1 MEASRIVVGIGNPD
15 AEYRDTRH
23 NVGFMVADLVAER
36 LDLQFRRLDR
46 RALGLG
52 GKAKARVA
60 AGTAAG
66 SPFLLIEP
74 LTYVNLTGDVV
85 GPLRRVFDLEPA
97 SFFVVVDD
105 LNLPLGRIRVRP
117 AGSSGGHNGLR
128 SCEQALGTSEYPR
141 LRLGIG
147 QADAS
152 TTVEH
157 VLGPFTLEEREQVDP
172 VLGRAA
178 DAVLSWLEGTPLED
192 LMSRYN
198 GSGSVGLD
206 QDL

>member
-1 MEASRIVVGIGNPD
+1 
-15 AEYRDTRH
+15 
-23 NVGFMVADLVAER
+23 MVKFIFFRLVQAFFT
-36 LDLQFRRLDR
+36 LL
-46 RALGLG
+46 ALS
-52 GKAKARVA
+52 
-60 AGTAAG
+60 AGVFFA
-66 SPFLLIEP
+66 
-74 LTYVNLTGDVV
+74 VNLTGDVA
-85 GPLRRVFDLEPA
+85 GALLRAFDLEPD
-97 SFFVVVDD
+97 SFFIVVDD

-128 SCEQALGTSEYPR
+128 SIEQVLGTSEYPR

-157 VLGPFTLEEREQVDP
+157 VLGPFLPEEREEVDP

-178 DAVLSWLEGTPLED
+178 DAVLAWLEGTSLED
-192 LMSRYN
+192 LMGRYN
-198 GSGSVGLD
+198 GPGSVGLD